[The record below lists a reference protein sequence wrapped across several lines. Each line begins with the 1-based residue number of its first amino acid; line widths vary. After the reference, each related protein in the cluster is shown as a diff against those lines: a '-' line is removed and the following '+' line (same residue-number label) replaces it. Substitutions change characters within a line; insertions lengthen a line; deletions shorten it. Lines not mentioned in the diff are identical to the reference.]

1 MNQMIVSN
9 LAYRP
14 VRSLV
19 SVIAVAVEVTL
30 ILLMVGL
37 ATGLL
42 GDYKQRQ
49 QGIGG
54 DVVVRPPN
62 ASIMLSLSSA
72 SMSIKVGDVIRKLP
86 HAPVV
91 APVVAQTNAG
101 SNTGSLELVFGIDL
115 KSYQALGG
123 PFHFLA
129 GGPFQGPYD
138 VTVDEYV
145 ASAQKI
151 KVGQTITILN
161 HPFRVCGIVE
171 QGRGARKFIPL
182 ETMQKLNGTEGKA
195 SVFFVKADDPKN
207 TDLIVREIKSY
218 PGLQNY
224 SVVSM
229 RDYLSMFTVSNLP
242 GLPYFISVVIGV
254 AVVIGFL
261 VIFQA
266 MYTAVMERTRE
277 IGILKSLGAS
287 KVYIVNVILRE
298 TVLLAILG
306 IILGIAISFA
316 ARAGIV
322 GMLPTLRIEVPRAW
336 IGWAAVIAIVGAIG
350 GALYPAYKAAQKDPI
365 DALAYE

>member
-9 LAYRP
+9 LVHRP
-14 VRSLV
+14 IRSLV

-49 QGIGG
+49 EGIGG

-62 ASIMLSLSSA
+62 ASWMMSLSSA
-72 SMSIKVGDVIRKLP
+72 AMPSKVGDVIRKQP
-86 HAPVV
+86 HVAAAAPIVV
-91 APVVAQTNAG
+91 QTN
-101 SNTGSLELVFGIDL
+101 TGALGLIFGIDL
-115 KSYQALGG
+115 ASWEQLGG
-123 PFHFLA
+123 PFHYLS
-129 GGPFQGPYD
+129 GGPFQKPD
-138 VTVDEYV
+138 DLIVDEFD
-145 ASAQKI
+145 AADLKI
-151 KVGQTITILN
+151 KVGQTLTVLN

-171 QGRGARKFIPL
+171 QGRGARRFIPIT
-182 ETMQKLNGTEGKA
+182 TMQELNGSPNRVTA
-195 SVFFVKADDPKN
+195 FFVKADNPAN
-207 TDLIVREIKSY
+207 TKALIEEIKNA
-218 PGLQNY
+218 GMQNY
-224 SVVSM
+224 SVISM
-229 RDYLSMFTVSNLP
+229 QEYLSQFTVSKLP

-287 KVYIVNVILRE
+287 KGYIVNVILRE
-298 TVLLAILG
+298 TVLIAICG
-306 IILGIAISFA
+306 IIVGIAISLA
-316 ARAGIV
+316 ARASIV
-322 GMLPTLRIEVPRAW
+322 GALPTLRIEVPRYW
-336 IGWAAVIAIVGAIG
+336 VLYAAVIAVVGAIG
-350 GALYPAYKAAQKDPI
+350 GALYPAFKAAQKDPI